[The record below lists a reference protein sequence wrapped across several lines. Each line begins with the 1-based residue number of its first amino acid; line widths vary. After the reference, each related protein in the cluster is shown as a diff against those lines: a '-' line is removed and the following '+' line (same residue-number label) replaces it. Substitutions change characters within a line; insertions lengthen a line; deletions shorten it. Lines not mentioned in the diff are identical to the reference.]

1 MVPETQHRAHANDPS
16 ARGGKRLAALLLLY
30 AAASLVH
37 FVHNAEF
44 VRDYPNLPASWTR
57 AGVYGA
63 WVALTAIGLSGWLLS
78 RRNAVGLLLIA
89 LYAALGIDSLGH
101 YALAPMARHTWM
113 MNATILAEVTAAAL
127 VLVEVLRRL
136 AGLSPA
142 RRRRDGAT

>member
-1 MVPETQHRAHANDPS
+1 MVPGTQQRARADEPS
-16 ARGGKRLAALLLLY
+16 ARRGQLLAALLILY

-37 FVHNAEF
+37 FAHNAEF
-44 VRDYPNLPASWTR
+44 VRDYPNMPASWTR

-63 WVALTAIGLSGWLLS
+63 WVALSAIGLSGWLLS
-78 RRNAVGLLLIA
+78 RRSAVGLLLIA

-101 YALAPMARHTWM
+101 YALAPMARHTGM
-113 MNATILAEVTAAAL
+113 MNATILSEVTTATL

-142 RRRRDGAT
+142 RRRGPGAK

>member
-1 MVPETQHRAHANDPS
+1 MVPETQHRARAEPPS
-16 ARGGKRLAALLLLY
+16 ARGGRRLAALLLLY

-44 VRDYPNLPASWTR
+44 VRDYPNLPPSWTR

-78 RRNAVGLLLIA
+78 RRNALGLLLIA

-101 YALAPMARHTWM
+101 YVLAPMARHTWT
-113 MNATILAEVTAAAL
+113 MNATILSEVTAAAL

-136 AGLSPA
+136 AGLAPA
-142 RRRRDGAT
+142 RRRSPGAR